1 MMSNR
6 SIKVSNREESRALVI
21 EALDNAEGA
30 ARDIVALNAGL
41 AIYAGNKA
49 GSIPEALAL
58 AFEMIATGAA
68 RAKLEEFCAY
78 TRKFQNERHFSRRS
92 SPSRPRKSQPHARC
106 AAKPKSCARRR
117 PAGRA
122 RLRAIH
128 RRQDLARQAR
138 RDRRNQE
145 GLAVQGRAARNI
157 QPGRDRRLVCRTA
170 RLPVG
175 ADRRAVLPG
184 LARPAPGPRGLLPAG
199 AAQGLRD
206 RPLPDHL
213 GPRHGRRLRAADRGR
228 AQPRPAAR
236 DGNAGDGTGHGRAG
250 GSARRQGTKSRLR

>member
-78 TRKFQNERHFSRRS
+78 TRKFQNERHSREDPRRQGRGSRS
-92 SPSRPRKSQPHARC
+92 RTPDAQRSRSPARG
-106 AAKPKSCARRR
+106 AG

-138 RDRRNQE
+138 RDRRNQKASPSKGVLRE
-145 GLAVQGRAARNI
+145 TFSPAEIAASYAVHGAACLSVLTDVQFFQGSHDHLRQARAACS
-157 QPGRDRRLVCRTA
+157 CRCCA
-170 RLPVG
+170 R
-175 ADRRAVLPG
+175 
-184 LARPAPGPRGLLPAG
+184 
-199 AAQGLRD
+199 
-206 RPLPDHL
+206 
-213 GPRHGRRLRAADRGR
+213 
-228 AQPRPAAR
+228 
-236 DGNAGDGTGHGRAG
+236 T
-250 GSARRQGTKSRLR
+250 S